1 MIVVFQAYNNINIT
15 VCLLF
20 LCQNFLYWL
29 MNVANISHN
38 RNMYASL
45 LSYFSVKYKFFESAP
60 VEMEN
65 NERLVGKRRN

>member
-1 MIVVFQAYNNINIT
+1 
-15 VCLLF
+15 
-20 LCQNFLYWL
+20 